1 MKRINLLMLSLI
13 FVFTQN
19 TAFAVTADSSVNTEN
34 TVSNI
39 ETSNIIREVRKPT
52 RDKYWEKLHLDTSAH
67 PEILRYK
74 IQWFSGGW
82 SDWYT
87 KGKDDL
93 DWKTNYDG
101 TKRRVWSYF
110 TDHTHE
116 VEFIGNNNYLPDL
129 TVEDIKFVERIIIIA
144 KKKREK
150 VETIP
155 EAEKEIVFQCKDS
168 EFISTTLTK
177 KQEEEAKKYVPAINS
192 YYYSQLSKKGTTTF
206 GKVSATDYCLPDGRL
221 TEFYCSPNEKNRTIK
236 SKYPYEVFNFRG
248 KHSTKDKD
256 FFPMFATTRKCPF
269 GCRDGACITEEDAS
283 IVSVEEYQDENVVSV
298 EEYANVVSPMDFV
311 KSNRLYVY
319 AKIKN
324 QGKKESDNF
333 TVKIDYYKN
342 KYDFKIQKYKGLI
355 AGAYLNVG
363 DQKNWVLLDVLKLKE
378 SPNNLTVKVTV
389 DYGDEVLEFKEN
401 NNSKVFN
408 NSSQNQ
414 PINTIE
420 QEEENICPVLKQIK
434 CPSSSPKLVK
444 SYDSNACIILK
455 CAPISKYYELK
466 QRIKKIKYRPG
477 KREKDIVRKEKNLVK
492 TIDKGLTS
500 RLKGKIL
507 LQTENNGEAW
517 YVDSDTE
524 KKFYLQDGKS
534 AHAALQAFGLG
545 ISKVDLEKI
554 SKVDSNER
562 GDKEL
567 TDRLKGKILLDVENK
582 GEAWYVDPV
591 SRKRHYM
598 RNGEEAYK
606 IMRNLSLGI
615 TNSDLA
621 KISTG
626 SLEE

>member
-1 MKRINLLMLSLI
+1 
-13 FVFTQN
+13 
-19 TAFAVTADSSVNTEN
+19 
-34 TVSNI
+34 
-39 ETSNIIREVRKPT
+39 
-52 RDKYWEKLHLDTSAH
+52 
-67 PEILRYK
+67 
-74 IQWFSGGW
+74 
-82 SDWYT
+82 
-87 KGKDDL
+87 
-93 DWKTNYDG
+93 
-101 TKRRVWSYF
+101 
-110 TDHTHE
+110 
-116 VEFIGNNNYLPDL
+116 
-129 TVEDIKFVERIIIIA
+129 
-144 KKKREK
+144 
-150 VETIP
+150 
-155 EAEKEIVFQCKDS
+155 
-168 EFISTTLTK
+168 
-177 KQEEEAKKYVPAINS
+177 
-192 YYYSQLSKKGTTTF
+192 
-206 GKVSATDYCLPDGRL
+206 
-221 TEFYCSPNEKNRTIK
+221 
-236 SKYPYEVFNFRG
+236 
-248 KHSTKDKD
+248 
-256 FFPMFATTRKCPF
+256 
-269 GCRDGACITEEDAS
+269 
-283 IVSVEEYQDENVVSV
+283 
-298 EEYANVVSPMDFV
+298 
-311 KSNRLYVY
+311 
-319 AKIKN
+319 
-324 QGKKESDNF
+324 
-333 TVKIDYYKN
+333 
-342 KYDFKIQKYKGLI
+342 YKGLI

-420 QEEENICPVLKQIK
+420 QEEENICPVLKLTK
-434 CPSSSPKLVK
+434 CPLNQKIVK
-444 SYDSNACIILK
+444 SYDSNNCTIQK

-477 KREKDIVRKEKNLVK
+477 KREKDTVRKEKNLVK
-492 TIDKGLTS
+492 TIDKELTN

-591 SRKRHYM
+591 SGKRHYM

-606 IMRNLSLGI
+606 IMRNLS
-615 TNSDLA
+615 
-621 KISTG
+621 
-626 SLEE
+626 